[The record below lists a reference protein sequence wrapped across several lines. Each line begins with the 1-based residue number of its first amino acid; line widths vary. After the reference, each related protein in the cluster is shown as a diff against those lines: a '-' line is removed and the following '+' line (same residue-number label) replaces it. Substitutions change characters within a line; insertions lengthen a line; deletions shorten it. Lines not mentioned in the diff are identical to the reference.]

1 MALGLLAALAAA
13 LCYGVGTILQ
23 ARGVQHVDAS
33 KGLDPGLMLRLAG
46 SFPYVVGL
54 LIDLIGFVLALLA
67 VRALPL
73 FVVQATLASSLAVT
87 AILAQLLLRARL
99 ARAEWGGIVAVC
111 AGLLCLALSA
121 GHERPLDPGM
131 IDRYGL
137 IVCAAVLIVI
147 AALVALMRRGSGATL
162 LGAVAGLGF
171 GLVGLSTRMLR
182 HPTSLRG
189 LVSDPAS
196 YALVL
201 AGALGILA
209 FATALQ
215 RGSVTRA
222 TAALWLCETVA
233 PAVAGI
239 VLLHDRPR
247 PGLWLLA
254 GIGFALTVAGAL
266 VLALFEHE
274 ELSLGHGA
282 HVHHVPSPVAGQAM
296 SGAGVRAGRK
306 APAGARPGAP
316 VQERARAKADARAG
330 ARLGAAIRAAT
341 GGQAG
346 ARPGA
351 AAAGGGIVAEARD
364 GSAAAGAAAEASDA
378 SRVMPS

>member
-33 KGLDPGLMLRLAG
+33 KGLDPGLLVRLAG
-46 SFPYVVGL
+46 SFPYVMGL
-54 LIDLIGFVLALLA
+54 LIDLVGFVLALLA

-87 AILAQLLLRARL
+87 AILAQFVIGVRL
-99 ARAEWGGIVAVC
+99 ARAEWAGIVAVC
-111 AGLLCLALSA
+111 GGLLCLALSA

-131 IDRYGL
+131 VARYGL
-137 IVCAAVLIVI
+137 VACAGVLIVI
-147 AALVALMRRGSGATL
+147 AVLAALVRRGSGATL

-182 HPTSLRG
+182 DPTSLRG
-189 LVSDPAS
+189 LASDPAS
-196 YALVL
+196 YALVA
-201 AGALGILA
+201 AGGLGILA

-239 VLLHDRPR
+239 LLLNDRPR

-274 ELSLGHGA
+274 ELSVAHGA
-282 HVHHVPSPVAGQAM
+282 HVHPVGPSAAQAM
-296 SGAGVRAGRK
+296 PGAGVTLGKKVA
-306 APAGARPGAP
+306 AGAKAGAP
-316 VQERARAKADARAG
+316 TIERSRAKADARAG
-330 ARLGAAIRAAT
+330 DRLGAAIRAAT
-341 GGQAG
+341 GPQVAPAG
-346 ARPGA
+346 GGAATGSVTGAGRDDA
-351 AAAGGGIVAEARD
+351 AAAG
-364 GSAAAGAAAEASDA
+364 EASDA

>member
-1 MALGLLAALAAA
+1 MALGLLAAFAAA

-33 KGLDPGLMLRLAG
+33 KGLDPGLLLRLTG
-46 SFPYVVGL
+46 SFPYMVGL
-54 LIDLIGFVLALLA
+54 LIDLVGFVLALLA

-87 AILAQLLLRARL
+87 AILAQLLLGARL
-99 ARAEWGGIVAVC
+99 ARAEWAGIVAVC
-111 AGLLCLALSA
+111 GGLLCLALSA
-121 GHERPLDPGM
+121 GHERPLNPGM
-131 IDRYGL
+131 VARYGL
-137 IVCAAVLIVI
+137 VACAGVLTAI
-147 AALVALMRRGSGATL
+147 AALVALVRRGAGATL

-182 HPTSLRG
+182 DPTSLRG
-189 LVSDPAS
+189 LASDPAS
-196 YALVL
+196 YALIA

-239 VLLHDRPR
+239 VLLNDRPR

-254 GIGFALTVAGAL
+254 GTGFALTVAGAL

-274 ELSLGHGA
+274 ELSAAHGT
-282 HVHHVPSPVAGQAM
+282 HSQLV
-296 SGAGVRAGRK
+296 
-306 APAGARPGAP
+306 
-316 VQERARAKADARAG
+316 ARAVGEGDGPGTGVTVEMRAATGARAG
-330 ARLGAAIRAAT
+330 APVRDRARVKSDARAAGHLGAAIRAAT
-341 GGQAG
+341 GDQARAGVEAGG
-346 ARPGA
+346 ASP
-351 AAAGGGIVAEARD
+351 AAGTETGT
-364 GSAAAGAAAEASDA
+364 GSEASDA